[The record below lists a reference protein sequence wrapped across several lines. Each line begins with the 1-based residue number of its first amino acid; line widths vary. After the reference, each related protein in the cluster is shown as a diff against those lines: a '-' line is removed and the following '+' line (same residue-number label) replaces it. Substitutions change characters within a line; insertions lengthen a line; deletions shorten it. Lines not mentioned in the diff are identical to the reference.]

1 MKTSRIIAFLSAVL
15 AASWSLSAQQS
26 GATASADSTDIELFR
41 IYEAKIR
48 HQPIPT
54 KRFSKGDALTV
65 GALLETILTDGGASA
80 ETMTV
85 NAIHKEGEDSYVITG
100 KGGVFNFDIA
110 EAMLEKDAN
119 GEYND
124 RKSQENL
131 VLTIHNGSEA
141 SLVLHIRCHR
151 CTQCAAYFRVSLIA
165 VGEEPFTSSLMVV
178 YDLEDNAERLAEL
191 AIFEEEAIDAWNN
204 NTESIDQY
212 VYVSSCRERFTLDF
226 YAGSGLNH
234 VQHSEW
240 FDAYTDFSRL
250 MTFTRDSVCIYG
262 PMLTALEHL
271 DNPIEKNYFEGLI
284 AWSEG
289 KDYLED
295 DFLTKMKTP
304 DKDLTVGYTLET
316 LFNVP
321 ENSVTGMS
329 LFQKKGKKY
338 TSSTLDDQGNIWS
351 TKISDI
357 CSGDAT
363 AVFRYSRDCSDL
375 KDVSDSSSS
384 CWANTIVL
392 RSEPLDKGATMVSIM
407 IPNFI
412 GDDDKHDLTLKSNT
426 PVFQTFTL
434 RNGKQSI
441 LNEIHDETIKILEA
455 IKADKVTKETLF
467 SCYNIGY
474 DFNDFGLY
482 NKSIPFLN
490 VARYTLD
497 KQCIIEF
504 INGLVNS
511 GDPRA
516 LEFIDAYLAQVL
528 QQDPDGTTLRDLN
541 RFLNRRKAYTLIELD
556 RLEEAKNVLRTL
568 LWDPETK
575 EYAEGEL
582 EYIRS
587 LEEDQ

>member
-1 MKTSRIIAFLSAVL
+1 
-15 AASWSLSAQQS
+15 
-26 GATASADSTDIELFR
+26 
-41 IYEAKIR
+41 
-48 HQPIPT
+48 
-54 KRFSKGDALTV
+54 
-65 GALLETILTDGGASA
+65 
-80 ETMTV
+80 
-85 NAIHKEGEDSYVITG
+85 
-100 KGGVFNFDIA
+100 
-110 EAMLEKDAN
+110 
-119 GEYND
+119 
-124 RKSQENL
+124 
-131 VLTIHNGSEA
+131 
-141 SLVLHIRCHR
+141 
-151 CTQCAAYFRVSLIA
+151 
-165 VGEEPFTSSLMVV
+165 
-178 YDLEDNAERLAEL
+178 
-191 AIFEEEAIDAWNN
+191 
-204 NTESIDQY
+204 
-212 VYVSSCRERFTLDF
+212 
-226 YAGSGLNH
+226 
-234 VQHSEW
+234 
-240 FDAYTDFSRL
+240 
-250 MTFTRDSVCIYG
+250 
-262 PMLTALEHL
+262 MLTALEHL

-338 TSSTLDDQGNIWS
+338 TSSTLDDQGKIWS

-363 AVFRYSRDCSDL
+363 AVFRYS
-375 KDVSDSSSS
+375 
-384 CWANTIVL
+384 
-392 RSEPLDKGATMVSIM
+392 SEPLDKGATMVSIM